1 LHLFSFIVKKKAIFP
16 LLQKKPV
23 DTTML
28 KRAEEL
34 EVEKPDKTKINKKI
48 NQELGHNHI
57 SIGRYYSS

>member
-1 LHLFSFIVKKKAIFP
+1 

>member
-1 LHLFSFIVKKKAIFP
+1 

-34 EVEKPDKTKINKKI
+34 EVEKPDKTKINKK
-48 NQELGHNHI
+48 N
-57 SIGRYYSS
+57 